1 MLNMTITFDAPTERL
16 LCGNPDP
23 WLTSFECRRTRD
35 SSPYGGRG
43 SDSEDRGKSDSGNR
57 RLLG

>member
-16 LCGNPDP
+16 LYGNPDP
-23 WLTSFECRRTRD
+23 WLASFECRRTRD

-43 SDSEDRGKSDSGNR
+43 SDSGDGSDSGNR